1 MKPGYIKYI
10 TAIASS
16 LILAFLIVSCETQ
29 EILVSEI
36 EFFIAKDWKIESV
49 VVNGEVQS
57 DKIIQADNPTHSLS
71 FYRLTLNEDFT
82 FTQTGIDGE
91 TGSGVWALTSGLT
104 QLVLFVDDPREVNYL
119 LLNLEIRRLEMRA
132 LQDDFKNGQLDIR
145 YTLEP
150 VKGK

>member
-1 MKPGYIKYI
+1 MKLRFKTYII
-10 TAIASS
+10 SIASS
-16 LILAFLIVSCETQ
+16 LMLAFLIVSCETQ

-36 EFFIAKDWKIESV
+36 EFFIAKEWKIESV
-49 VVNGEVQS
+49 VVNGEIQS
-57 DKIIQADNPTHSLS
+57 DKIIQVDNPTHSLS

-91 TGSGVWALTSGLT
+91 TGSGVWSLTSGLT

-119 LLNLEIRRLEMRA
+119 LLNLEIRSLEMRA

-145 YTLEP
+145 YNLKP

>member
-1 MKPGYIKYI
+1 MKLRFKTYII
-10 TAIASS
+10 SIASS

-57 DKIIQADNPTHSLS
+57 DEIIQAAHPTHSLS

-82 FTQTGIDGE
+82 FNQTGIDGE
-91 TGSGVWALTSGLT
+91 TGSGVWTLTSGLT

-119 LLNLEIRRLEMRA
+119 LLNLEIRSLEMRA